1 MGDSHRS
8 PIFINN
14 LRKEILFKV
23 RHMALWGTADSINS
37 PGTISLVYATKV
49 ITGSGT
55 SFSSAYVGSVIYIG
69 AGNTVGEAVID
80 SVTNATTVSIA
91 STQFLSGVAVAGLA
105 YTCSQQP
112 KYLMQDSNYD
122 LQATSV
128 NNTIVGV
135 DVYETAAIRDTEYSD
150 GDTGYKY
157 AVTHAGWVGVHTY
170 VDMHGNLR
178 VKSETLVA
186 LSGITTNLP
195 PVQGTT
201 YGTTG
206 DANDDSN
213 YPDRTVDFTTQPTA
227 VVGIATTSATT
238 LTAFAL
244 ATPYVGLSTQWQYAY
259 PVSAGYTALSNNSI
273 YSNVTGP
280 ILGIGSTNITS
291 SRPNGYSF
299 RAVVTGDGVS
309 AESDG
314 VTVTYA

>member
-1 MGDSHRS
+1 
-8 PIFINN
+8 
-14 LRKEILFKV
+14 
-23 RHMALWGTADSINS
+23 MALWGKADSIYS
-37 PGTISLVYATKV
+37 PGTISLDYATKT

-55 SFSSAYVGSVIYIG
+55 SFTSAYVGSVIYVG

-80 SVTNATTVSIA
+80 SVTNATTVKLA

-128 NNTIVGV
+128 DNKIRGV
-135 DVYETAAIRDTEYSD
+135 DEYEAAALEA
-150 GDTGYKY
+150 TGSKY
-157 AVTHAGWVGVHTY
+157 TVAHAGWVGVHTY
-170 VDMHGNLR
+170 TDMHGNLR
-178 VKSETLVA
+178 VKSEVLVA
-186 LSGITTNLP
+186 MSGISSNLP
-195 PVQGTT
+195 PSDTA

-206 DANDDSN
+206 DANDDATL
-213 YPDRTVDFTTQPTA
+213 PDRYITFTTQPTA
-227 VVGIATTSATT
+227 VAGIGTTTATS
-238 LTAFAL
+238 LSAFAVSV
-244 ATPYVGLSTQWQYAY
+244 PPVGLSTQWYYAY

-280 ILGIGSTNITS
+280 VLGIAATTITS

-299 RAVVTGDGVS
+299 RAVVTGAGN
-309 AESDG
+309 ATATSDA